1 METKAY
7 ENFIELLS
15 RRFSCRKY
23 SAEPVGDD
31 LIEKVVEAARLAPSA
46 CNRQPWT
53 FIVAPDGVRARLG
66 ALCSRSFVAETPTL
80 IVAVGHH
87 DEAWHRTS
95 TDGKDHTDIDLAI
108 AIEHLCLAATTL
120 GLQTCWVC
128 NFNAAE
134 AARILGLGESE
145 EVVALV
151 PIGFPAEEEPAK
163 KRKPLS
169 DILRR

>member
-1 METKAY
+1 MQPPVRGRDPYAHRRWATTTK
-7 ENFIELLS
+7 
-15 RRFSCRKY
+15 
-23 SAEPVGDD
+23 
-31 LIEKVVEAARLAPSA
+31 PSTA
-46 CNRQPWT
+46 
-53 FIVAPDGVRARLG
+53 
-66 ALCSRSFVAETPTL
+66 
-80 IVAVGHH
+80 
-87 DEAWHRTS
+87 S

-134 AARILGLGESE
+134 AARILGLGETE
-145 EVVALV
+145 EVVALI

-163 KRKPLS
+163 KRKSLS